1 MTTSDAPEADV
12 LPLPTQAND
21 AEISLLGAAMSGY
34 DDLDTLLDTVDPDDF
49 YDPGRANVWRAIAA
63 LHREGTH
70 PDVVAV
76 RLNLVASKTPHD
88 PIRLFEWTQLV
99 PIVAQAPYYATQ
111 VATAAGLRRIQNA
124 GTSLQQ
130 LARIPG
136 DLTERQEQARQA
148 VDEACTGRTLSRAR
162 MVADLIDQVIDIAEN
177 GAGDMLGTPWPDVD
191 RFIGGL
197 APGRLIVVGARPGVG
212 KSVMGVNL
220 ALHVAHRHQHAALI
234 ASLEMPEHEVM
245 QRLLACHAQV
255 GLTGLQKGDVPESEW
270 AKIASHQAEIA
281 ALPIAVEDRPGQTV
295 QAIRAAAR
303 TLQRTRDD
311 LALIVVD
318 YLQLVEPVER
328 RMNRAEEVGELS
340 RGLKL
345 LARETGACVVAM
357 AQLNREAAKGQP
369 PKVSD
374 LRESGSIEADA
385 DQVLLLHQPDEQIP
399 EIEVLVG
406 KNRHGPR
413 GKAVLQMAGHYS
425 QLRSIWR
432 HS

>member
-1 MTTSDAPEADV
+1 MSAAEYEYDADV

-21 AEISLLGAAMSGY
+21 AEISLLGAVMAGY
-34 DDLDTLLDTVDPDDF
+34 DDIDTVLDIVGPDDF
-49 YDPGRANVWRAIAA
+49 YDVHRGNVWRAIAN
-63 LHREGTH
+63 LHREGTR

-76 RLNLVASKTPHD
+76 RLHLAETKTGHD

-99 PIVAQAPYYATQ
+99 PIVAQAPYYAEQ
-111 VATAAGLRRIQNA
+111 VATAAGLRRIQEA
-124 GTSLQQ
+124 GTRLQQ
-130 LARIPG
+130 LAAIPG
-136 DLTERQEQARQA
+136 DLTERQEEARQT
-148 VDEACTGRTLSRAR
+148 VDEACAGRNVSRAR
-162 MVADLIDQVIDIAEN
+162 MLADLIDNVLEIAEN
-177 GAGDMLGTPWPDVD
+177 GAGDMLDTPWPDVD
-191 RFIGGL
+191 RLIGGL
-197 APGRLIVVGARPGVG
+197 APGRLLVVGARPGVG

-220 ALHVAHRHQHAALI
+220 ALHIAHRHQHAALVT
-234 ASLEMPEHEVM
+234 SLEMPEHEVM

-270 AKIASHQAEIA
+270 TKIARHQAEIA
-281 ALPIAVEDRPGQTV
+281 ALPIAVDDRPGQTI
-295 QAIRAAAR
+295 QAIRSAAR

-318 YLQLVEPVER
+318 YLQLVNPGER
-328 RMNRAEEVGELS
+328 RGNRAEEVGEIS

-357 AQLNREAAKGQP
+357 AQLNREAAKGEP

-385 DQVLLLHQPDEQIP
+385 DQVLLLHLPDESIP
-399 EIEVLVG
+399 EVEVIVG

-425 QLRSIWR
+425 QLRSAWR
-432 HS
+432 A